1 MAISKKRLKHITD
14 LEKRANAKY
23 KRIKKRYDYEF
34 PVEKKVA
41 SELSSKEAREYE
53 QYLENYTSRST
64 NRFVNLGKVY
74 VPAADVRRVKENMK
88 KLNKLRREEFEKV
101 KNKPVITQGK
111 ERTTT
116 VAEYAATM
124 APTRDNPYYNYLF
137 EESFNPETI
146 QNREQFEQ
154 LMGRLE
160 RQSSP
165 EYQAWRKQIMYKNFM
180 DSLDYLAD
188 MIGEDIS
195 DIREYFEGMSFED
208 FYLIYMRNQDL
219 NAIFINT
226 KENWV
231 DIQRKLDEIR
241 ATVNLETTNS
251 EVAEMVADASR
262 RIADIDETLEI
273 AGR

>member
-101 KNKPVITQGK
+101 KNKPIITQGK

-195 DIREYFEGMSFED
+195 DIREYFDNMSFED
-208 FYLIYMRNQDL
+208 FYLVYMRNQDL

-241 ATVNLETTNS
+241 ATINLETTNS
-251 EVAEMVADASR
+251 EIAEMVADASR
-262 RIADIDETLEI
+262 RIADIDETLKL

>member
-14 LEKRANAKY
+14 LEKKADAKY

-34 PVEKKVA
+34 PVDKKVA
-41 SELSSKEAREYE
+41 SELSSKAAREYE
-53 QYLENYTSRST
+53 QYLEKYTSRST
-64 NRFVNLGKVY
+64 NRFVNLGNVY
-74 VPAADVRRVKENMK
+74 VPAADVRRVKEDMK

-101 KNKPVITQGK
+101 KNKPIITQGK

-195 DIREYFEGMSFED
+195 DIREYFDNMSFED
-208 FYLIYMRNQDL
+208 FYLVYMRNQDL

-251 EVAEMVADASR
+251 EVAEMVTDVSR
-262 RIADIDETLEI
+262 RIADIDETLKL